1 MSSFLVLSYSEV
13 VRSGAPSVNSDRN
26 NLMPPASLG
35 QPDRVTSESA
45 SFSPTRCCSILGMRV
60 HELDCDGILQRV
72 RQWARES
79 ASRYMCISTVH
90 MVMESYDDKSFKAV
104 VNDADLV
111 ATDSVPL
118 VWVSRW
124 LGLNKQTTVAAWE
137 LPITLCEMAAR
148 EQIPVGFYGSTPE
161 IVQDFAENMKRRFP
175 SLKVPY
181 AVSPPFRPL
190 TAEEDD
196 EIVHNI
202 NRAGVRI
209 LFVGLGCPK
218 QERWMS
224 EHRGRVSATM
234 FGVGWAFEVLAGR
247 SKPAPAWIYKIGMQW
262 LYRLVLSPRKLWRRH
277 LKNNPRFIVLILRQ
291 LLARSFQ
298 PMKSH

>member
-1 MSSFLVLSYSEV
+1 MNAKSL
-13 VRSGAPSVNSDRN
+13 
-26 NLMPPASLG
+26 PA
-35 QPDRVTSESA
+35 RVTDQA
-45 SFSPTRCCSILGMRV
+45 AGFSLTRCCSILGMRV
-60 HELDCDGILQRV
+60 DELDYDGIVKRV
-72 RQWARES
+72 RRWAHEA

-90 MVMESYDDKSFKAV
+90 MVMESYDDSSFKAV
-104 VNDADLV
+104 VNGADLV

-137 LPITLCEMAAR
+137 LPIMLCEMATR

-161 IVQDFAENMKRRFP
+161 VVQDFAENMKRQFP

-181 AVSPPFRPL
+181 ALSPPFRPL

-196 EIVHNI
+196 EIVRNI
-202 NRAGVRI
+202 NQARVRI

-262 LYRLVLSPRKLWRRH
+262 FYRLVLSPRKLWRRH
-277 LKNNPRFIVLILRQ
+277 LKNNPRFIALILRQ
-291 LLARSFQ
+291 LLAQSFH
-298 PMKSH
+298 PTKSH